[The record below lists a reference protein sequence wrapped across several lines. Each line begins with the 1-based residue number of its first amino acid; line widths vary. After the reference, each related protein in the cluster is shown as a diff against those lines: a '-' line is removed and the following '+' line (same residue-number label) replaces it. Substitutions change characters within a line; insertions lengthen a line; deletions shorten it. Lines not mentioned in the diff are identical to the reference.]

1 MNNDNKIYLE
11 SKKTFNSNSS
21 SNSSSS
27 SSSSFFSNDKYPTIE
42 YTCDKPND
50 LFDIYKCSD
59 KDLKS
64 FLKTDFKQNYVVI
77 FDKMQ
82 NTHVCFEKFN
92 FCTSVVNLSRE
103 DPERNINTQIF
114 NFYYFIYHMK
124 KYLTNFFNITN
135 SDSYITNMNKIYS
148 NRKYPKT
155 NSKPVALSGG
165 AEVTFNQLGELF
177 MNLPHVVLGSNKQQ
191 QLMIDFLNIIAP
203 LKITGKKSE
212 KEISN
217 FVGNNVD
224 KINNDIRAII
234 NYLINSLFFY
244 LATDRDHHYFIRIDF
259 ETKMFRTYITVPYFV
274 RIKNDVFDN
283 INIELQSFLDKVQQL
298 NLMPRERII
307 Y

>member
-1 MNNDNKIYLE
+1 MNKDNKIYLE
-11 SKKTFNSNSS
+11 SKKKFDYNS
-21 SNSSSS
+21 
-27 SSSSFFSNDKYPTIE
+27 FKNDEYPTIA
-42 YTCDKPND
+42 YTCDQPNN

-82 NTHVCFEKFN
+82 NTMVCFENFN

-103 DPERNINTQIF
+103 DPKRKNNTQIF

-135 SDSYITNMNKIYS
+135 SHSYITNMNKIYS
-148 NRKYPKT
+148 NSKYPKT

-177 MNLPHVVLGSNKQQ
+177 MNLPQVVLKPNEQQQ

-203 LKITGKKSE
+203 LKITGKKSDT
-212 KEISN
+212 EISN

-234 NYLINSLFFY
+234 NYLTNSLFFY
-244 LATDRDHHYFIRIDF
+244 LATEGDHHYFIRIDF
-259 ETKMFRTYITVPYFV
+259 ETKMFRTYITVPYFI

-283 INIELQSFLDKVQQL
+283 INIELQSFLEEVQKL
-298 NLMPRERII
+298 NLMPREPIN